1 MSKSVLVIDTPEN
14 CYDCLFGTAYC
25 GKLEYAGCCELAYRL
40 NYDVILMTEEH
51 YDRESKSRP
60 DWCPLKPLPDK
71 KEYIVP
77 IDNVESQKDI
87 IAVGWNAYANWAGN
101 IYAIMSYIM
110 TTERKRAEKQ
120 RPIQKVSSKKKYKNK
135 SENKSIYLLSEIVDY
150 VNDNGLLIK
159 PSGNHKITCPCWSV
173 RGHYRTYKSGKKVFV
188 KSFEKGKERGK
199 VAPKQHVYTI

>member
-60 DWCPLKPLPDK
+60 DWCPLKPLPEK

-87 IAVGWNAYANWAGN
+87 IAVGWNTCIN
-101 IYAIMSYIM
+101 
-110 TTERKRAEKQ
+110 
-120 RPIQKVSSKKKYKNK
+120 
-135 SENKSIYLLSEIVDY
+135 
-150 VNDNGLLIK
+150 
-159 PSGNHKITCPCWSV
+159 KIT
-173 RGHYRTYKSGKKVFV
+173 GKS
-188 KSFEKGKERGK
+188 
-199 VAPKQHVYTI
+199 